1 MSSHSRSRDLFDR
14 RPSLLRDQHELV
26 QETEGFCLK
35 VGRKSLLRHSFR
47 FTVVIVGL

>member
-35 VGRKSLLRHSFR
+35 VGRKRLLRYSFR
-47 FTVVIVGL
+47 LSALIVGL